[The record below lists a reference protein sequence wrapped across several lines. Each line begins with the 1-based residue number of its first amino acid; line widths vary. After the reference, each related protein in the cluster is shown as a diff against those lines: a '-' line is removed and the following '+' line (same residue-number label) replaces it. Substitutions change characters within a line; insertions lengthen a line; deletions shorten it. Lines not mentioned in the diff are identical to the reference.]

1 MTLAY
6 IAYQHELKSK
16 ENDSN
21 FVNENFAK
29 LEEEYKKVLEIARTY
44 VEHNPVES

>member
-1 MTLAY
+1 MSLAD

-16 ENDSN
+16 EGDSN

-44 VEHNPVES
+44 ADHNPVD